1 MIEVMTLDSTF
12 KEMGSRIASRRK
24 HLKINQNTLAEQL
37 GISNNHLSSLEKGKV
52 NPSLELL
59 IELCNALKVTPDYLL
74 MGVMHQNNIP
84 LNIYEELR
92 LCSEHDIQIIQHIV
106 HFMAETHS
114 EKWNDDNFV

>member
-1 MIEVMTLDSTF
+1 MAVDFTF

-24 HLKINQNTLAEQL
+24 HLKINQNILAEQL

-52 NPSLELL
+52 KPSLELL
-59 IELCNALKVTPDYLL
+59 IEICNALKVTPDYLL

-92 LCSEHDIQIIQHIV
+92 LCSEHDIQIVQHIV
-106 HFMAETHS
+106 HFMVETQE
-114 EKWNDDNFV
+114 EKWNDDNFI